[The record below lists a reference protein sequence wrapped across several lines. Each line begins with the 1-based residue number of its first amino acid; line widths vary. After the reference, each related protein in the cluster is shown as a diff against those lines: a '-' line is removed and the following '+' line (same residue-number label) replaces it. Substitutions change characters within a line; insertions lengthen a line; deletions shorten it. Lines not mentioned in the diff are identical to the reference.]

1 MKKQIYYGLVIGIIC
16 LSLSSCGISKEIR
29 VASINLVEKQKVALE
44 AHKSFHKATIGTL
57 SMYLDAELIRSNK
70 VYADAL
76 KNYNKAMLDE
86 IKKIYSNT
94 STTEVDKKWLKKNPD
109 KKLRVLL

>member
-1 MKKQIYYGLVIGIIC
+1 M
-16 LSLSSCGISKEIR
+16 SLG
-29 VASINLVEKQKVALE
+29 

-57 SMYLDAELIRSNK
+57 SMYLDTELIRSNK
-70 VYADAL
+70 VNTDAL

-94 STTEVDKKWLKKNPD
+94 TTTEVDKKVAEGESRQKIEGFIVKAKENYKK
-109 KKLRVLL
+109 RTVLITKEKSNLLEASENFLQREF